1 MEDAKIIKAIE
12 HYQKNVERYLAKC
25 ENAKILHCIQRLCS
39 LPIDVDHLQKTGVGR
54 TVNGLRKLGGETG
67 EAAKSLVT
75 KWKDMVAQ
83 DGDENEAQEKQNSS
97 HSSEDYSEND
107 SQSSRC
113 EQDEDDS
120 RRHEKEKSRK
130 HDKKRHE
137 DKTRDDGKRRKDDK
151 EESKRRELEELKRRE
166 EKEESRRRE
175 EKEEMKRK
183 EEKEQRRKEEKD
195 EKRRRDEKEESRRK
209 TEDSSKNASKRKRD
223 DDMNGHGKQKK
234 SSDESKT
241 SKSSSSS
248 SSSKHKKSSEESNHK
263 SKDEKKR
270 KSSSSEKKEKES
282 SSSSSNTTSSGNSSG
297 VKKKKVAVD
306 DGIDCES
313 GTSFE
318 DALMMHSPSV
328 KVSSSSSSSSR
339 KSSSYVAT
347 KSSIVVQKSTSRI
360 GLESAAPSIAFP
372 IAPLPEKLETQDISI
387 ATMLPS
393 ITTNYK
399 PMGNT
404 FRELDLNSKAKKVQD
419 DEALS
424 RLMYAKNQRTKVY
437 SGNKVAFSKM
447 PTLFELCTRVLQ
459 DNIEALEYTGG
470 VPYAI
475 LKPVLDKATPEQLY
489 NLEYHNPYIV
499 DDSDELWSF
508 HCQKEFRT
516 KKRLEMETCREM
528 YMRCLNERETK
539 LKALT
544 ANIKLSQDKSVPVR
558 QTKLAYVDSVV
569 KPPRNVAKKQAKNGV
584 DNNKKPMI
592 TPSSRLNAIAT
603 AGAAGQVSVPN
614 HVTERSSSSASSSY
628 SKPQKKAPL
637 MAKTLQLMKGRF
649 RR

>member
-282 SSSSSNTTSSGNSSG
+282 SSSNTTSSGNSSG

-328 KVSSSSSSSSR
+328 KVSSGSSSSSR